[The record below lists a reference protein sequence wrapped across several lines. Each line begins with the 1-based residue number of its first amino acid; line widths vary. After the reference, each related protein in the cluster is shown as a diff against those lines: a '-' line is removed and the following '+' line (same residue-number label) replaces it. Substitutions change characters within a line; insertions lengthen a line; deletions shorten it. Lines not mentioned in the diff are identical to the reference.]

1 MYEYLLEYVMT
12 PEQLKENS
20 YPLPHPTEKDRA
32 VIEGAYANRTLYCN
46 DRMCIL
52 CIIRT
57 INLAVFS
64 LYYLIFV
71 CFSSFLTML

>member
-1 MYEYLLEYVMT
+1 MT

-46 DRMCIL
+46 DRMCISY
-52 CIIRT
+52 IIR
-57 INLAVFS
+57 ILNLAA
-64 LYYLIFV
+64 
-71 CFSSFLTML
+71 FLKIPYTI